1 MVNESVNARG
11 MIITGGREMM
21 ARLSDQIVVCR
32 TQATLAGIKAV
43 TAASPQL
50 QREYQAL
57 QRHWLRLGS
66 TLEFAQQIDG
76 YLQWTARGLDPP

>member
-1 MVNESVNARG
+1 
-11 MIITGGREMM
+11 MM

-43 TAASPQL
+43 TAVTPQL
-50 QREYQAL
+50 QREYRAL
-57 QRHWLRLGS
+57 QRHWLRLRS

-76 YLQWTARGLDPP
+76 YLQWTAQRLTPPPR